1 MAAFT
6 NGAMIRHTDFNATP
20 HNNEMFGGV
29 LAVGEALHSTGSQ
42 VLAAM
47 AICYEV
53 VTAIGNTGLVDYDP
67 AGWDSPYHSVGVSM
81 ACGSLMSLRQDRLAT
96 PLSHD
101 RVHDMPIYVSHIV
114 E

>member
-47 AICYEV
+47 AVCYEV
-53 VTAIGNTGLVDYDP
+53 VTAIGNTGLGDYDP
-67 AGWDSPYHSVGVSM
+67 ARSDTPYHSLGVAM
-81 ACGSLMSLRQDRLAT
+81 ACAKLMCLNQDQLANTLSPRLL
-96 PLSHD
+96 PH
-101 RVHDMPIYVSHIV
+101 MPIYVC
-114 E
+114 